1 MNSQA
6 VGLPRSSTRLPGLP
20 SAPLSEGLRRVR
32 NDCGVTQGASLE
44 GEEHRDFYCLFQ
56 HQGGRAYP
64 LQSTHSVT
72 FRDRQ
77 AGFSL
82 LELMIVVVIIGIVTA
97 LALPGMAQASRERRI
112 QQAAVT
118 VLDIAREV
126 RTRAMYRGR
135 AQTLI
140 ITQSGAAIRLDAYE
154 GSSPSCRL
162 SNFGPGALDPAQR
175 VANLDLTDARFA
187 RDNLAA
193 SIALPSATTFLQI
206 CYTPLGAAFFSTTP
220 VITASQAWSNDTGVL
235 GMGGVFQINVFQTT
249 GGATRRILIPLGGMP
264 RMRT

>member
-1 MNSQA
+1 
-6 VGLPRSSTRLPGLP
+6 V
-20 SAPLSEGLRRVR
+20 
-32 NDCGVTQGASLE
+32 E
-44 GEEHRDFYCLFQ
+44 GETHRDFRCLFL
-56 HQGGRAYP
+56 HHDVRAHP

-77 AGFSL
+77 TGFSL

-97 LALPGMAQASRERRI
+97 LALPGMSQASRERRI

-135 AQTLI
+135 AQTLV

-175 VANLDLTDARFA
+175 VANLDLTDARFS
-187 RDNLAA
+187 RDNLGA
-193 SIALPSATTFLQI
+193 SIALPSATTYLQI
-206 CYTPLGAAFFSTTP
+206 CYTPLGAAFYSVTP
-220 VITASQAWSNDTGVL
+220 IVTASQGWSNDTSML